1 MTITGPGDRTWETAV
16 ERGEILFDRTEI
28 AGFYTL
34 KIGDNEKMWAVNLA
48 DEPESHIGV
57 NTLVENLLT
66 ENVTLSGSALL
77 RYPPWVYLVFL
88 AAVLSVVE
96 WFLYQRRRI
105 D

>member
-1 MTITGPGDRTWETAV
+1 MGNRLSSGVRYF
-16 ERGEILFDRTEI
+16 FDRTEI

-34 KIGDNEKMWAVNLA
+34 KIGDIEKMWAVNLA
-48 DEPESHIGV
+48 DESESHIGV
-57 NTLVENLLT
+57 DATVEDLLT
-66 ENVTLSGSALL
+66 SDVTLGGSSLL